1 MTFPDAAERK
11 EQACKSS
18 NQFSLSLFIFPM
30 EILILDETTEVAK
43 KGFER

>member
-18 NQFSLSLFIFPM
+18 NQFSHFLFIFSM
-30 EILILDETTEVAK
+30 KILILDEATEVAK